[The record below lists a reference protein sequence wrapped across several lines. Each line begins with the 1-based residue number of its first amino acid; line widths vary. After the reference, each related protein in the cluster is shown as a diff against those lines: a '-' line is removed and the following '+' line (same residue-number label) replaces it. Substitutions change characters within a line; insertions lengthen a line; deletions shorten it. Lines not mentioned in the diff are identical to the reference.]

1 MTFTS
6 QLIVERSELGS
17 RASVKEQGERCA
29 SSNRASP
36 PAGRAGAEQVQAWS
50 PARTAELSSLLVH

>member
-17 RASVKEQGERCA
+17 RASVKEQGERTA
-29 SSNRASP
+29 SAQGTPPLLALGRRLWTLTLSGFSRRLSNS
-36 PAGRAGAEQVQAWS
+36 
-50 PARTAELSSLLVH
+50 

>member
-17 RASVKEQGERCA
+17 RASVKEQGERTA
-29 SSNRASP
+29 SAQATP
-36 PAGRAGAEQVQAWS
+36 PLLALGRRPGGRAGSGPKALPVLWG
-50 PARTAELSSLLVH
+50 